1 MLNRVSRSFAFVIQ
15 QLHPLLRDPVCIF
28 YLVLRALDTVE
39 DDMAVPIDEKV
50 PILIAFHQHICDPD
64 WKFVCGTKDYKDL
77 MQRLHHVRHALEKLE
92 PRYKAVIL
100 DITRRMGAGMA
111 SFITTEVETVPQ
123 YDEYCHYVAG
133 LVGIGLSD
141 LFHAANLE
149 EAFEE
154 SLSNSMG
161 LFLQVRPCA
170 RPSTHLSFLPSF
182 VRHLSIRPPIRA
194 SSIHPPVRPS
204 SCDLSIRPSTHQLE
218 ASVCAC
224 PQTCMSQCMHVTMSP
239 MRVPMSPCPPCVPP
253 CPHVPHACPHVP
265 HACSHVPHACPH
277 VPHASMAQKTNIIR
291 DYLEDITEEPAPR
304 MFWPKAIWGKYAA
317 RLEDFKDVGS
327 NGAAAV
333 KCVNELVTNA
343 LGHVSDCLTYM
354 HRLRDPQ
361 VFRFCAIPQIMA
373 MGTLALCYNNIGVFE
388 GVVKMR
394 KGLAAKV
401 MEQTWSMA
409 DVRSSFTDFGFE
421 ILKKVDDSDP
431 NSQQTRECI
440 GKIIASCRTEGRL
453 VRGRLSVCDNA
464 KWRYLFY
471 LFLIVTL
478 IFYVVSYL
486 NNVFS
491 S

>member
-1 MLNRVSRSFAFVIQ
+1 
-15 QLHPLLRDPVCIF
+15 
-28 YLVLRALDTVE
+28 
-39 DDMAVPIDEKV
+39 MAVPIDEKV
-50 PILIAFHQHICDPD
+50 PILIDFHQHICDPD
-64 WKFVCGTKDYKDL
+64 WKFVCSTPNAFLHPAFHFTPIPPISPPGGSKDYKDL

-111 SFITTEVETVPQ
+111 SFITTEVETVAQ

-161 LFLQVRPCA
+161 LFLQ
-170 RPSTHLSFLPSF
+170 
-182 VRHLSIRPPIRA
+182 
-194 SSIHPPVRPS
+194 
-204 SCDLSIRPSTHQLE
+204 
-218 ASVCAC
+218 
-224 PQTCMSQCMHVTMSP
+224 
-239 MRVPMSPCPPCVPP
+239 
-253 CPHVPHACPHVP
+253 
-265 HACSHVPHACPH
+265 
-277 VPHASMAQKTNIIR
+277 KTNIIR

-317 RLEDFKDVGS
+317 RLEDFKDVES

-373 MGTLALCYNNIGVFE
+373 MGTLALCYNNIGVFQ

-431 NSQQTRECI
+431 NSQATRECI

-471 LFLIVTL
+471 LFLILTL
-478 IFYVVSYL
+478 ISYVVSYL
-486 NNVFS
+486 SSAFS

>member
-1 MLNRVSRSFAFVIQ
+1 MGLVGEILGHPDEFMPLLRIRHMAKMVSKLPDDEDFAFCYGMLNRVSRSFAFVIQ

-28 YLVLRALDTVE
+28 YLVLRALDTVGGTKGYT
-39 DDMAVPIDEKV
+39 DLARSYTTPPFVFPFPPHSALPPLFPPPGGTKDHKDLMQRLHHVPSLARPAIPTPLSPLPLV
-50 PILIAFHQHICDPD
+50 PPFPLLPPPG
-64 WKFVCGTKDYKDL
+64 GTKDYKDL

-161 LFLQVRPCA
+161 LFLQ
-170 RPSTHLSFLPSF
+170 
-182 VRHLSIRPPIRA
+182 
-194 SSIHPPVRPS
+194 
-204 SCDLSIRPSTHQLE
+204 
-218 ASVCAC
+218 
-224 PQTCMSQCMHVTMSP
+224 
-239 MRVPMSPCPPCVPP
+239 
-253 CPHVPHACPHVP
+253 
-265 HACSHVPHACPH
+265 
-277 VPHASMAQKTNIIR
+277 KTNIIR

-361 VFRFCAIPQIMA
+361 VFRFCAIPQHSRGFQLQLQSFHAACEAPQRATYMRSFSTPVPAQIMA

-421 ILKKVDDSDP
+421 ILKKVRPSLP
-431 NSQQTRECI
+431 YHSL
-440 GKIIASCRTEGRL
+440 SRL
-453 VRGRLSVCDNA
+453 LRCLKTAHGTSALC
-464 KWRYLFY
+464 LH
-471 LFLIVTL
+471 
-478 IFYVVSYL
+478 
-486 NNVFS
+486 
-491 S
+491 